1 MELEC
6 CYQAPVM
13 VLLNLEQ
20 GSELVFL
27 DKAQSLQHHQEFNVF
42 LFKQ

>member
-6 CYQAPVM
+6 CYQAPVI

-20 GSELVFL
+20 GFELIFL
-27 DKAQSLQHHQEFNVF
+27 DKARYLQRHQEFSVF
-42 LFKQ
+42 S